1 MRYLFLLILALSL
14 GSCKTCPLNEPITEV
29 IVTGLAGYGECG
41 GYDEMKSDVSNL
53 VAKVGICKKDLDV
66 QPCLKFVPDGV
77 CTAKCIACSMVGK
90 SIAGYAKWPSAWLC
104 KKPVIK
110 PEMIDTICQ
119 ELD

>member
-1 MRYLFLLILALSL
+1 
-14 GSCKTCPLNEPITEV
+14 
-29 IVTGLAGYGECG
+29 
-41 GYDEMKSDVSNL
+41 
-53 VAKVGICKKDLDV
+53 
-66 QPCLKFVPDGV
+66 
-77 CTAKCIACSMVGK
+77 MVGK

>member
-1 MRYLFLLILALSL
+1 MKYLLLLILALL
-14 GSCKTCPLNEPITEV
+14 GSCKTCPLNEPITEA

-41 GYDEMKSDVSNL
+41 GYEDMKDDVSDL

-77 CTAKCIACSMVGK
+77 CSVKCIACSVVGK
-90 SIAGYAKWPSAWLC
+90 SIAGYAKWPVKWNC